1 MARFA
6 IAIVFHYFLIPLL
19 LLTPELS
26 FLLSKV
32 HFHRHRS
39 VRVVLNTFLR
49 ISSGID
55 PCSSESYYATIIAQF
70 YCKLVEIIVNSY
82 YVPNKYF

>member
-6 IAIVFHYFLIPLL
+6 TAIAFHCFSVPLL
-19 LLTPELS
+19 LLTPEFS
-26 FLLSKV
+26 FLLGEV
-32 HFHRHRS
+32 QFHGHGS
-39 VRVVLNTFLR
+39 VRIVLNTLLMM
-49 ISSGID
+49 SSGID

-70 YCKLVEIIVNSY
+70 YYKLVEIIVNSY